1 MFSITVTEVKG
12 PGERILL
19 LEQTLDKLNLR
30 AVIDALNPPTR
41 RHRAKEGGP
50 GPSHVKAR
58 KEREQ
63 P

>member
-1 MFSITVTEVKG
+1 MFNVKISAVKEDG
-12 PGERILL
+12 VAVVI
-19 LEQTLDKLNLR
+19 LEQTLEKLNLR

-50 GPSHVKAR
+50 SPSHVQPRKA
-58 KEREQ
+58 K